1 MGYMGMMGKMCVLA
15 LVLAL
20 PVASRAQDL
29 EKRKNWPVMFQSAHY
44 EVRAT
49 APREAA
55 KKLADHMDLVFE
67 TYTKL
72 FALKAAPQKK
82 AVLVLFKDEAEY
94 TSQGDTPKG
103 SGAYYDP
110 NIKYL
115 VGFHEE
121 KRMYNVFAH
130 EGTHQFTDLAL
141 KNMDKADPWF
151 VEGMA
156 ECIGNS
162 VVQKGR
168 LFMCARNGVI
178 AQENLPII
186 QQMIKEQKHVPLKRL
201 VGMNHASWEKMDG
214 NYPEAWSFCT
224 FLLAYP
230 KYEETKSQIPNGK
243 YWTVLSNYIKL
254 MADGKMDSG
263 AAFKASF
270 QLNGKPL
277 DFDVIEKEWA
287 EYILKMENSGTLAD
301 KEFEI
306 GLGKAD
312 VAPDLSVRLCYP
324 AKQKGENAALDRARA
339 PYPLVLFTSDPED
352 APYKICDWMAHEL
365 ATYGFVA
372 AVLPGKGGTPED
384 APRLLAARDWILKRN
399 AGPDAAWKG
408 AVNPAM
414 VVVAG
419 HGPGASAALAAG
431 ADPAKVSGVL
441 LLAPPA
447 ALKVPDKY
455 KGVTCI
461 LSGED
466 GQEAAGKIY
475 GDLKKPRYLY
485 SIGGMDKAFMPVEKG
500 GKAFGVVLTWL
511 SYRYA
516 GRDEWK
522 AFVAG
527 DDAKK
532 TLQSGEWKQW
542 KVEE

>member
-1 MGYMGMMGKMCVLA
+1 MCAPALLLA
-15 LVLAL
+15 LVA
-20 PVASRAQDL
+20 PAFGQDL

-72 FALKAAPQKK
+72 FALRQAPQKK

-94 TSQGDTPKG
+94 TSQADTPKG

-178 AQENLPII
+178 AQENLPVI
-186 QQMIKEQKHVPLKRL
+186 QQMIREKK
-201 VGMNHASWEKMDG
+201 HASLKDLVAMGQSRWEKLDG
-214 NYPEAWSFCT
+214 NYPQAWSFCT

-243 YWTVLSNYIKL
+243 YWTVLANYIKL

-263 AAFKASF
+263 AAFRASF

-277 DFDVIEKEWA
+277 DFDVLEKEWA
-287 EYILKMENSGTLAD
+287 DYILKMENSGTLAE

-306 GLGKAD
+306 GSGKAE
-312 VAPDLSVRLCYP
+312 VSPDLSIALNYP
-324 AKQKGENAALDRARA
+324 AKQKGDNAPLDRARA
-339 PYPLVLFTSDPED
+339 PYPLLIFTSDAEG
-352 APYKICDWMAHEL
+352 APYKVCDWMAHEL
-365 ATYGFVA
+365 ATFGFVT
-372 AVLPGKGGTPED
+372 AVLPGKGGSPED
-384 APRLLAARDWILKRN
+384 APRLLAAREWILKRN

-414 VVVAG
+414 VIVVG
-419 HGPGASAALAAG
+419 HGPGAAAALAAG
-431 ADPAKVSGVL
+431 ADATKVAGVL

-447 ALKVPDKY
+447 PIKPPDKY
-455 KGVTCI
+455 KGATLI
-461 LSGED
+461 LSGDD
-466 GQEAAGKIY
+466 GQDVAGKIY

-485 SIGGMDKAFMPVEKG
+485 SIGGMDKAFMPEEKG
-500 GKAFGVVLTWL
+500 AKAFQILLTWL

-522 AFVAG
+522 SFVAG

-532 TLQSGEWKQW
+532 ELQRGEWKQW